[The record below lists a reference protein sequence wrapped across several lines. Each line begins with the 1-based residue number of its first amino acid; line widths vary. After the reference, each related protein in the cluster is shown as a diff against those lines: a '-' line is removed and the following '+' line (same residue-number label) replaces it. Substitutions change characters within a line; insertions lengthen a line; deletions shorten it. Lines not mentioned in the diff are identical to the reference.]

1 MLRKVMLPL
10 CLLLFASPAFAIPP
24 PDVVASLWQSILQML
39 GVVSVFLA
47 GAWIAARQFLMQHA
61 PILKRKMVFIPVLV
75 VLLILSGFAIS
86 PLFAASSSSAM
97 NPIKGEL
104 LPIET
109 VIKREQDKWVRDWKL
124 KTVHEMEQEAKLTRT
139 AIHLPLVNYQD
150 IQSFT
155 PQALQELLAS
165 RGNELYILDIREA
178 MEQSKFSIR
187 YDAVFR
193 YGDLVHDILPK
204 NLPKDRMIVVLC
216 HSGLRGYMGAQFLKH
231 AGFAQVSFLQGG
243 LAAWSKQGL
252 PVTGKVD
259 FKVKAPLQPSKQ
271 QALAMDAYKVQVDP
285 AGSAAMKIPNLVQLP
300 YETASTADL
309 QPVLTASKTKPVLIV
324 CKEYGG
330 CFQGLNLIW
339 LIEQQGG
346 KVAGL
351 YDETGQHLR
360 GLIN

>member
-1 MLRKVMLPL
+1 MPRKVLLSL
-10 CLLLFASPAFAIPP
+10 CLLVFASPAFAIPP
-24 PDVVASLWQSILQML
+24 PDVVASLWQAILQMI

-47 GAWIAARQFLMQHA
+47 GAWIAARQFLIQHA
-61 PILKRKMVFIPVLV
+61 PILKRKAVFIPVLV
-75 VLLILSGFAIS
+75 VLLILSWFAIS
-86 PLFAASSSSAM
+86 PLFAASSSSAAT
-97 NPIKGEL
+97 PVKGEL

-109 VIKREQDKWVRDWKL
+109 VIKRETDKWVRDWKL
-124 KTVHEMEQEAKLTRT
+124 KTVHEMEQEAKLTRM
-139 AIHLPLVNYQD
+139 ASHLPTVQYQD
-150 IQSFT
+150 IESFT
-155 PQALQELLAS
+155 PKALQELLAN
-165 RGNELYILDIREA
+165 RGSELYVLDIREA

-187 YDAVFR
+187 HDAVFR

-204 NLPKDRMIVVLC
+204 NLPKERMIVVLC

-231 AGFAQVSFLQGG
+231 AGFEHVAFLQGG
-243 LAAWSKQGL
+243 LAEWNKQGL
-252 PVTGKVD
+252 AVTGQAD
-259 FKVKAPLQPSKQ
+259 FKVKAPAQPSRQ
-271 QALAMDAYKVQVDP
+271 TAISMDAYKIQVDP
-285 AGSAAMKIPNLVQLP
+285 AGTSTLSIPNLVQLP

-309 QPVLTASKTKPVLIV
+309 QPVLTISKTKPVLIV

-330 CFQGLNLIW
+330 CFQALNLIW